1 MMSSDR
7 EHIYIIKQSHSA
19 TIQVQVSAL
28 AHSACPAAIWSRKS
42 EDSSHPALSIK
53 MQHSL
58 EIDTFVWELSLTGGD
73 LWSFY
78 PVPSH

>member
-42 EDSSHPALSIK
+42 EDSELSPLTIK
-53 MQHSL
+53 MLHSL
-58 EIDTFVWELSLTGGD
+58 EN
-73 LWSFY
+73 
-78 PVPSH
+78 